1 LKASVRDHWPSLQ
14 VDAMRAD
21 SKTLLP
27 RYARCCWEEECSKV
41 QLSKGHRESLLH
53 GNYRAI
59 TNYLRNLEDFPRRVR
74 ASLDILD

>member
-1 LKASVRDHWPSLQ
+1 
-14 VDAMRAD
+14 MRLT

-27 RYARCCWEEECSKV
+27 RYARCCCGWEEECSKV
-41 QLSKGHRESLLH
+41 QLNKGNREPLIH
-53 GNYRAI
+53 GNCRAI